1 MRHFMQRDTF
11 ARSDLAE
18 PREARMRIPA
28 RSAGSRPSST
38 WLVAGAFTALAIALV
53 LILAV
58 FVPRADMARLAQL
71 FVNGLITGSILALAG
86 VGATL
91 IFGIQRIA
99 NFAHGDFL
107 TIGAYAAF
115 VVNVLL
121 GQNLLVAALGAMV
134 AVALF
139 GVAAHFGLFR
149 PLRGR
154 GTVAI
159 ALVSVGLGL
168 LIRNV
173 IFMAAGSQIRQFD
186 VNQSEVIT
194 AGVVRLSPGQAGAVV
209 VALVVAPL
217 VALFLA
223 RTRLGKQM
231 RAVADNRDLASVSGI
246 DVERIGVYVWI
257 LAGGL
262 AGLAGVMLG
271 LSQGAFD
278 PNMGLGPL
286 FLIFT
291 TVVLGGIGSAYG
303 ALVSG
308 LALGLAMEL
317 STWDAL
323 FGGLDS
329 KYKPV
334 LAFVVLILLLL
345 YRPQGL
351 FGQERVL

>member
-1 MRHFMQRDTF
+1 
-11 ARSDLAE
+11 
-18 PREARMRIPA
+18 MRI
-28 RSAGSRPSST
+28 SALSPESQPTSK

-58 FVPRADMARLAQL
+58 FVPPADSARLAQL
-71 FVNGLITGSILALAG
+71 FVNGLITGAILALAG

-107 TIGAYAAF
+107 TIGAYAAY
-115 VVNVLL
+115 VVNVVL
-121 GQNLLVAALGAMV
+121 GQNLLAAALGALGV
-134 AVALF
+134 VALF

-154 GTVAI
+154 GTVAL

-173 IFMAAGSQIRQFD
+173 IFIVAGSGIRQFN

-194 AGVVRLSPGQAGAVV
+194 VGGVRLSPGQAVAVA
-209 VALVVAPL
+209 VAFVVAPL

-223 RTRLGKQM
+223 RTRIGKQM

-271 LSQGAFD
+271 LSQGTFD

-291 TVVLGGIGSAYG
+291 AVVLGGIGSAYG
-303 ALVSG
+303 ALVAG

-351 FGQERVL
+351 FGQARVL

>member
-1 MRHFMQRDTF
+1 MR
-11 ARSDLAE
+11 A
-18 PREARMRIPA
+18 
-28 RSAGSRPSST
+28 SAFPTSSRLT
-38 WLVAGAFTALAIALV
+38 NKWTVVGALAALTTGV
-53 LILAV
+53 ILILAV
-58 FVPRADMARLAQL
+58 FIPQADGARLAQL
-71 FVNGLITGSILALAG
+71 FVNGVITGSILALAA

-115 VVNVLL
+115 AVNVVF
-121 GQNLLVAALGAMV
+121 GQNLLVAALGAMG

-173 IFMAAGSQIRQFD
+173 IFIVAGSQTRQFNVD
-186 VNQSEVIT
+186 QSAVIT
-194 AGVVRLSPGQAGAVV
+194 IGVVRLSPGQAAAVAT
-209 VALVVAPL
+209 ALVVSPL

-231 RAVADNRDLASVSGI
+231 RAVADNRDLASVAGI
-246 DVERIGVYVWI
+246 DVERIGVAVWV

-271 LSQGAFD
+271 LSQGVFD

-291 TVVLGGIGSAYG
+291 AVVLGGIGSAYG
-303 ALVSG
+303 ALVAG
-308 LALGLAMEL
+308 LVLGLAMEL
-317 STWDAL
+317 STWDVL

-334 LAFVVLILLLL
+334 LAFVALILLLL

-351 FGQERVL
+351 FGQARVL

>member
-1 MRHFMQRDTF
+1 
-11 ARSDLAE
+11 
-18 PREARMRIPA
+18 MRIA
-28 RSAGSRPSST
+28 ALPSSSRLT
-38 WLVAGAFTALAIALV
+38 SKWTVAGALAALALAIAL
-53 LILAV
+53 ILAV
-58 FVPRADMARLAQL
+58 FIPQADAARLAQL
-71 FVNGLITGSILALAG
+71 LVNGVITGSILALAG

-115 VVNVLL
+115 VVNVVL
-121 GQNLLVAALGAMV
+121 GQNLLVAALGAMG

-173 IFMAAGSQIRQFD
+173 IFIVAGSGIRQYN

-194 AGVVRLSPGQAGAVV
+194 VGVVRLSPGQAVAVA

-231 RAVADNRDLASVSGI
+231 RAVADNRDLAAVSGI
-246 DVERIGVYVWI
+246 DVERIGVSVWI

-271 LSQGAFD
+271 LSQGVFD

-291 TVVLGGIGSAYG
+291 VVVLGGIGSAYG
-303 ALVSG
+303 ALVAG

-345 YRPQGL
+345 YRPQGV
-351 FGQERVL
+351 FGQARVL

>member
-1 MRHFMQRDTF
+1 V
-11 ARSDLAE
+11 
-18 PREARMRIPA
+18 REERGEAHVRT
-28 RSAGSRPSST
+28 SALPTTTRLTGKGAIAGLLIAGAVAVV
-38 WLVAGAFTALAIALV
+38 LVALALV
-53 LILAV
+53 
-58 FVPRADMARLAQL
+58 PQADGARLAQL
-71 FVNGLITGSILALAG
+71 LVNGVITGSILALAA

-107 TIGAYAAF
+107 TIGAYVAF
-115 VVNVLL
+115 FVNVAL
-121 GQNLLVAALGAMV
+121 GQNLLVAALSAMA

-139 GVAAHFGLFR
+139 GVAAHYALFR

-173 IFMAAGSQIRQFD
+173 IFIVAGSQTRQFD
-186 VNQSEVIT
+186 VDQAAVIMV
-194 AGVVRLSPGQAGAVV
+194 GDVRLSPGQAAAAAT
-209 VALVVAPL
+209 ALVVSPL

-231 RAVADNRDLASVSGI
+231 RAVADNRDLASVAGI
-246 DVERIGVYVWI
+246 DVERIGVAVWV

-271 LSQGAFD
+271 LSQGVFD

-291 TVVLGGIGSAYG
+291 AVVLGGIGSAYG
-303 ALVSG
+303 ALVAG
-308 LALGLAMEL
+308 LVLGLAMEL
-317 STWDAL
+317 STWDLL
-323 FGGLDS
+323 FGGLDA

-351 FGQERVL
+351 FGQARVL

>member
-1 MRHFMQRDTF
+1 V
-11 ARSDLAE
+11 
-18 PREARMRIPA
+18 RIA
-28 RSAGSRPSST
+28 ALPSSSRLT
-38 WLVAGAFTALAIALV
+38 SKWTVAGAVAALALAIAL
-53 LILAV
+53 ILAV
-58 FVPRADMARLAQL
+58 FIPQADAARLAQL
-71 FVNGLITGSILALAG
+71 LVNGVITGSILALAG

-115 VVNVLL
+115 FVNVVL
-121 GQNLLVAALGAMV
+121 GQNLLVAALSAMG

-139 GVAAHFGLFR
+139 GVAAHFVLFR

-173 IFMAAGSQIRQFD
+173 IFIIAGSQIRQFN
-186 VNQSEVIT
+186 VNQSQVFIIGVI
-194 AGVVRLSPGQAGAVV
+194 RLSPGQAVAVA

-246 DVERIGVYVWI
+246 DVERIGVAVWV

-271 LSQGAFD
+271 LSQGVFD

-291 TVVLGGIGSAYG
+291 VVVLGGIGSAYG
-303 ALVSG
+303 ALVAG

-345 YRPQGL
+345 YRPQGV
-351 FGQERVL
+351 FGQARVL

>member
-1 MRHFMQRDTF
+1 M
-11 ARSDLAE
+11 
-18 PREARMRIPA
+18 
-28 RSAGSRPSST
+28 RSAALPSSSRLT
-38 WLVAGAFTALAIALV
+38 TKWSVTGALVALAFV

-58 FVPRADMARLAQL
+58 FIPQAEGARLAQL
-71 FVNGLITGSILALAG
+71 LVNGVITGSILALAA

-99 NFAHGDFL
+99 NLAHGDFL
-107 TIGAYAAF
+107 TIGAYAAL
-115 VVNVLL
+115 VVNVGL
-121 GQNLLVAALGAMV
+121 GQNLLVAAVSAMA

-139 GVAAHFGLFR
+139 GVAAHFALFR

-173 IFMAAGSQIRQFD
+173 IFIVAGSEIRQFNVD
-186 VNQSEVIT
+186 QSAVIT
-194 AGVVRLSPGQAGAVV
+194 IGVVRLSPGQAAAVAA
-209 VALVVAPL
+209 ALVVSPL

-231 RAVADNRDLASVSGI
+231 RAVADNRDLASVAGI
-246 DVERIGVYVWI
+246 DVERIGVAVWI

-271 LSQGAFD
+271 LSQGVFD

-291 TVVLGGIGSAYG
+291 AVVLGGIGSAYG
-303 ALVSG
+303 ALAAG

-317 STWDAL
+317 STWDVL
-323 FGGLDS
+323 FGGLEA

-345 YRPQGL
+345 YRPQGI
-351 FGQERVL
+351 FGQARVL

>member
-1 MRHFMQRDTF
+1 V
-11 ARSDLAE
+11 
-18 PREARMRIPA
+18 REERGKTHVRT
-28 RSAGSRPSST
+28 SALPTTTRLTGKGAIAGLLIAGAVAVV
-38 WLVAGAFTALAIALV
+38 LVALTLV
-53 LILAV
+53 
-58 FVPRADMARLAQL
+58 PQADGARLAQL
-71 FVNGLITGSILALAG
+71 LVNGVITGSILALAA

-107 TIGAYAAF
+107 TIGAYVAF
-115 VVNVLL
+115 FVNVAL
-121 GQNLLVAALGAMV
+121 GQNLLVAALSAMA

-139 GVAAHFGLFR
+139 GVAAHYALFR
-149 PLRGR
+149 PMRGR

-173 IFMAAGSQIRQFD
+173 IFIVAGSQTRQFD
-186 VNQSEVIT
+186 VDQAAVIMV
-194 AGVVRLSPGQAGAVV
+194 GDVRLSPGQAAAAVT
-209 VALVVAPL
+209 ALVVSPL

-231 RAVADNRDLASVSGI
+231 RAVADNRDLASVAGI
-246 DVERIGVYVWI
+246 DVERIGVAVWV

-271 LSQGAFD
+271 LSQGVFD

-291 TVVLGGIGSAYG
+291 AVVLGGIGSAYG
-303 ALVSG
+303 ALVAG
-308 LALGLAMEL
+308 LVLGLAMEL
-317 STWDAL
+317 STWDLL
-323 FGGLDS
+323 FGGLDA

-351 FGQERVL
+351 FGQARVL

>member
-1 MRHFMQRDTF
+1 VRTT
-11 ARSDLAE
+11 ALATE
-18 PREARMRIPA
+18 SQP
-28 RSAGSRPSST
+28 SRT
-38 WLVAGAFTALAIALV
+38 WPVAGALAALVISFV

-58 FVPRADMARLAQL
+58 FVPQPELAQFGQL
-71 FVNGLITGSILALAG
+71 FVNGVITGSILALAG

-91 IFGIQRIA
+91 IFGVQRIA
-99 NFAHGDFL
+99 NFAQGDFL

-115 VVNVLL
+115 VVNVVLVQHLL
-121 GQNLLVAALGAMV
+121 LAALAAMG

-173 IFMAAGSQIRQFD
+173 IFIVAGSQARQFN
-186 VNQSEVIT
+186 VNQSEVFTI
-194 AGVVRLSPGQAGAVV
+194 GVVRLSPGQAVSVA
-209 VALVVAPL
+209 VALLVAPL

-223 RTRLGKQM
+223 RTRLGRQM
-231 RAVADNRDLASVSGI
+231 RAVADNRDLAAVAGI

-257 LAGGL
+257 LAGAL

-271 LSQGAFD
+271 LSQGTFD

-291 TVVLGGIGSAYG
+291 AVVLGGIGSAYG
-303 ALVSG
+303 ALVAG
-308 LALGLAMEL
+308 LVLGLAMEL

-334 LAFVVLILLLL
+334 LAFAVLILLLL

-351 FGQERVL
+351 FGKARVL

>member
-1 MRHFMQRDTF
+1 V
-11 ARSDLAE
+11 
-18 PREARMRIPA
+18 RIA
-28 RSAGSRPSST
+28 ALPSSSRLT
-38 WLVAGAFTALAIALV
+38 SKWAVAGALAALALAIAL
-53 LILAV
+53 ILAV
-58 FVPRADMARLAQL
+58 FIPQADAARLAQL
-71 FVNGLITGSILALAG
+71 LVNGVITGSILALAG

-115 VVNVLL
+115 VVNVGL
-121 GQNLLVAALGAMV
+121 GQNLLVAALSAMG

-139 GVAAHFGLFR
+139 GVAAHFVLFR

-173 IFMAAGSQIRQFD
+173 IFIIAGSQIRQFN
-186 VNQSEVIT
+186 VNQSQVFTIGVI
-194 AGVVRLSPGQAGAVV
+194 RLSPGQAVAVT

-231 RAVADNRDLASVSGI
+231 RAVADNRDLAAVSGI
-246 DVERIGVYVWI
+246 DIERIGVAVWI

-262 AGLAGVMLG
+262 AGLAGMMLG
-271 LSQGAFD
+271 LSQGVFD

-291 TVVLGGIGSAYG
+291 VVVLGGIGSAYG
-303 ALVSG
+303 ALVAG

-345 YRPQGL
+345 YRPQGV
-351 FGQERVL
+351 FGQARVL

>member
-1 MRHFMQRDTF
+1 MPPHAQH
-11 ARSDLAE
+11 
-18 PREARMRIPA
+18 
-28 RSAGSRPSST
+28 
-38 WLVAGAFTALAIALV
+38 GAFTLLADDLREVQVRIAALPSSSRLARKWTVTGALAALTIALV

-58 FVPRADMARLAQL
+58 FAPQADAARLAQL
-71 FVNGLITGSILALAG
+71 LVNGVITGSILALAA

-115 VVNVLL
+115 VVNVVL
-121 GQNLLVAALGAMV
+121 GQNLLVAALSAMG

-139 GVAAHFGLFR
+139 GVAAHFVLFR

-173 IFMAAGSQIRQFD
+173 IFIVAGSQIRQFN
-186 VNQSEVIT
+186 VNQSEVFTI
-194 AGVVRLSPGQAGAVV
+194 GVIRLSPGQAVAVA
-209 VALVVAPL
+209 VALLVAPL

-231 RAVADNRDLASVSGI
+231 RAVADNRDLAAVSGI
-246 DVERIGVYVWI
+246 DVERIGVSVWI

-271 LSQGAFD
+271 LSQGVFD

-291 TVVLGGIGSAYG
+291 AVVLGGIGSAYG
-303 ALVSG
+303 ALVAG

-345 YRPQGL
+345 YRPQGV
-351 FGQERVL
+351 FGQARVL

>member
-1 MRHFMQRDTF
+1 MRTTAISTESQPTR
-11 ARSDLAE
+11 
-18 PREARMRIPA
+18 
-28 RSAGSRPSST
+28 T
-38 WLVAGAFTALAIALV
+38 WLVAGVVAALAILLV
-53 LILAV
+53 LILSV
-58 FVPRADMARLAQL
+58 FVPQGDIARLAQL

-115 VVNVLL
+115 VVNIVL
-121 GQNLLVAALGAMV
+121 GQNLFAAGLGAMG

-159 ALVSVGLGL
+159 ALVSVGLGM
-168 LIRNV
+168 LIRNA
-173 IFMAAGSQIRQFD
+173 IFIVAGSQIRQFS

-194 AGVVRLSPGQAGAVV
+194 VGAVRLSPGQAMAVM

-223 RTRLGKQM
+223 RTSLGKKM
-231 RAVADNRDLASVSGI
+231 RAVADNRDLAAISGI

-271 LSQGAFD
+271 LSQGVFD

-291 TVVLGGIGSAYG
+291 AVVLGGIGSAYG
-303 ALVSG
+303 ALAAG

-317 STWDAL
+317 STWEAL

-334 LAFVVLILLLL
+334 LAFIVLILLLL

-351 FGQERVL
+351 FGQARVL

>member
-1 MRHFMQRDTF
+1 V
-11 ARSDLAE
+11 
-18 PREARMRIPA
+18 RIA
-28 RSAGSRPSST
+28 ALPSSSRLT
-38 WLVAGAFTALAIALV
+38 SKWTVAGALAALALAIAL
-53 LILAV
+53 ILAV
-58 FVPRADMARLAQL
+58 FIPQADAARLAQL
-71 FVNGLITGSILALAG
+71 LVNGVITGSILALAG

-115 VVNVLL
+115 VVNVGLD
-121 GQNLLVAALGAMV
+121 QSLLVAALSAMA

-139 GVAAHFGLFR
+139 GVAAHFVLFR

-173 IFMAAGSQIRQFD
+173 IFIIAGSQIRQFN
-186 VNQSEVIT
+186 VNQSQVFTIGVI
-194 AGVVRLSPGQAGAVV
+194 RLSPGQAVAVT

-231 RAVADNRDLASVSGI
+231 RAVADNRDLAAVSGI
-246 DVERIGVYVWI
+246 DIERIGVAVWI
-257 LAGGL
+257 LAGSL

-271 LSQGAFD
+271 LSQGVFD
-278 PNMGLGPL
+278 PNVGLGPL

-291 TVVLGGIGSAYG
+291 AVVLGGIGSAYG
-303 ALVSG
+303 ALVAG

-317 STWDAL
+317 STWEAL

-351 FGQERVL
+351 FGQARVL

>member
-1 MRHFMQRDTF
+1 
-11 ARSDLAE
+11 
-18 PREARMRIPA
+18 MRIA
-28 RSAGSRPSST
+28 ALPSSSRLT
-38 WLVAGAFTALAIALV
+38 SKWTVAGALAALALAIAL
-53 LILAV
+53 ILAV
-58 FVPRADMARLAQL
+58 FIPQADSARLAQL
-71 FVNGLITGSILALAG
+71 LVNGVITGSILALAG

-115 VVNVLL
+115 VVNVVL
-121 GQNLLVAALGAMV
+121 GQNLLVAALGAMG

-173 IFMAAGSQIRQFD
+173 IFIIAGSQIRQFN
-186 VNQSEVIT
+186 VNQSEVFTI
-194 AGVVRLSPGQAGAVV
+194 GVIRLSPGQAVAVA

-231 RAVADNRDLASVSGI
+231 RAVADNRDLAAVSGI
-246 DVERIGVYVWI
+246 DVERIGVSVWI

-271 LSQGAFD
+271 LSQGVFD

-291 TVVLGGIGSAYG
+291 VVVLGGIGSAYG
-303 ALVSG
+303 ALVAG

-345 YRPQGL
+345 YRPQGV
-351 FGQERVL
+351 FGQARVL

>member
-1 MRHFMQRDTF
+1 V
-11 ARSDLAE
+11 
-18 PREARMRIPA
+18 RIA
-28 RSAGSRPSST
+28 ALPSSSRLT
-38 WLVAGAFTALAIALV
+38 SKWTVAGALAALALTIL

-58 FVPRADMARLAQL
+58 FMPQADGARLAQL
-71 FVNGLITGSILALAG
+71 LVNGIITGSILALAG

-115 VVNVLL
+115 VVNVVLD
-121 GQNLLVAALGAMV
+121 QNLLAAALSAMG

-139 GVAAHFGLFR
+139 SVAAHFVLFR

-173 IFMAAGSQIRQFD
+173 IFIIAGSQIRQFN
-186 VNQSEVIT
+186 VNQSQVFTIGVI
-194 AGVVRLSPGQAGAVV
+194 RLSPGQAVAVT
-209 VALVVAPL
+209 VALAVAPL

-231 RAVADNRDLASVSGI
+231 RAVADNRDLAAVSGI
-246 DVERIGVYVWI
+246 DIERIGVAVWI

-271 LSQGAFD
+271 LSQGVFD

-291 TVVLGGIGSAYG
+291 VVVLGGIGSAYG
-303 ALVSG
+303 ALVAG

-345 YRPQGL
+345 YRPQGV
-351 FGQERVL
+351 FGQARVL

>member
-1 MRHFMQRDTF
+1 
-11 ARSDLAE
+11 
-18 PREARMRIPA
+18 
-28 RSAGSRPSST
+28 
-38 WLVAGAFTALAIALV
+38 VAGIIAVLALLLVGAALLTSSANV
-53 LILAV
+53 
-58 FVPRADMARLAQL
+58 DRLAQL
-71 FVNGLITGSILALAG
+71 SVNGLITGSILALAA

-91 IFGIQRIA
+91 IFGIQRIP

-115 VVNVLL
+115 AVNVAL
-121 GQNLLVAALGAMV
+121 GLDLVVAAVGAMA

-139 GVAAHFGLFR
+139 AVVAHFALFR
-149 PLRGR
+149 PLRDR

-173 IFMAAGSQIRQFD
+173 IFIIAGPEIRQYSVSQTD
-186 VNQSEVIT
+186 VIVVG
-194 AGVVRLSPGQAGAVV
+194 AVRLSPGQAVAVA
-209 VALVVAPL
+209 VALIVAPL

-231 RAVADNRDLASVSGI
+231 RAVADNRDLAAVAGI
-246 DVERIGVYVWI
+246 DVERIAVWVWL
-257 LAGGL
+257 LAGAL
-262 AGLAGVMLG
+262 AGLAGLMLG

-291 TVVLGGIGSAYG
+291 AVVLGGIGSAYG
-303 ALVSG
+303 ALVAG
-308 LALGLAMEL
+308 LVLGLAMEL

-323 FGGLDS
+323 FGGLDP

-334 LAFVVLILLLL
+334 LAFVALILLLL

-351 FGQERVL
+351 FGTARVL

>member
-1 MRHFMQRDTF
+1 MPPPVRHGAFTL
-11 ARSDLAE
+11 LAGE
-18 PREARMRIPA
+18 VREVHVRIA
-28 RSAGSRPSST
+28 ALPSSSRLT
-38 WLVAGAFTALAIALV
+38 SKWTVAGALAALTIAFV
-53 LILAV
+53 LILAI
-58 FVPRADMARLAQL
+58 FIPQPDAARLAQL
-71 FVNGLITGSILALAG
+71 LVNGVITGSILALAA

-115 VVNVLL
+115 VVNVVLA
-121 GQNLLVAALGAMV
+121 QNLLVAALGAIG

-173 IFMAAGSQIRQFD
+173 IFIVAGSQSRQFNVD
-186 VNQSEVIT
+186 QAQVFTIGVI
-194 AGVVRLSPGQAGAVV
+194 RLSPGQAVAVA
-209 VALVVAPL
+209 VAVVVAPL

-246 DVERIGVYVWI
+246 DVERIGVSVWM

-262 AGLAGVMLG
+262 AGLAGMMLG
-271 LSQGAFD
+271 LSQGVFD

-291 TVVLGGIGSAYG
+291 AVVLGGIGSAYG
-303 ALVSG
+303 ALVAG

-317 STWDAL
+317 STWEVL
-323 FGGLDS
+323 LGGLDS

-351 FGQERVL
+351 FGQARVL

>member
-1 MRHFMQRDTF
+1 M
-11 ARSDLAE
+11 
-18 PREARMRIPA
+18 
-28 RSAGSRPSST
+28 RSAALPSSSRLT
-38 WLVAGAFTALAIALV
+38 TKWSVAAALAALAFV

-58 FVPRADMARLAQL
+58 FIPQADGARLAQL
-71 FVNGLITGSILALAG
+71 LVNGVITGSILALAA

-107 TIGAYAAF
+107 TIGAYAAL
-115 VVNVLL
+115 VVNVGL
-121 GQNLLVAALGAMV
+121 GQNLLVAALSAMA

-139 GVAAHFGLFR
+139 GVAAHFALFR
-149 PLRGR
+149 PLRDR

-173 IFMAAGSQIRQFD
+173 IFIVAGSEIRQFNVD
-186 VNQSEVIT
+186 QSAVIT
-194 AGVVRLSPGQAGAVV
+194 IGVVRLSPGQAAAVAA
-209 VALVVAPL
+209 ALLVSPL

-231 RAVADNRDLASVSGI
+231 RAVADNRDLASVAGI
-246 DVERIGVYVWI
+246 DVERIGVAVWI

-271 LSQGAFD
+271 LSQGVFD

-291 TVVLGGIGSAYG
+291 AVVLGGIGSAYG
-303 ALVSG
+303 ALVAG

-317 STWDAL
+317 STWDVL
-323 FGGLDS
+323 FGGLEA

-351 FGQERVL
+351 FGQARVL

>member
-1 MRHFMQRDTF
+1 
-11 ARSDLAE
+11 
-18 PREARMRIPA
+18 MRIAALTPESQPA
-28 RSAGSRPSST
+28 RK
-38 WLVAGAFTALAIALV
+38 WLVAGAFAALAIALV
-53 LILAV
+53 LILAI
-58 FVPRADMARLAQL
+58 FVPQAHTARLAQL
-71 FVNGLITGSILALAG
+71 LVNGVITGSILALAA

-99 NFAHGDFL
+99 NFAQGDFL
-107 TIGAYAAF
+107 TIGAYVAF
-115 VVNVLL
+115 AINVVL
-121 GQNLLVAALGAMV
+121 GQNLLVAALGAMF

-154 GTVAI
+154 GTVAV

-173 IFMAAGSQIRQFD
+173 IFIIAGSQIRQFNVD
-186 VNQSEVIT
+186 QSQVIT
-194 AGVVRLSPGQAGAVV
+194 VGVVRLSPGQGMAVAVAVV
-209 VALVVAPL
+209 VAPL
-217 VALFLA
+217 TALFLA

-231 RAVADNRDLASVSGI
+231 RAVADNRDLASVAGI
-246 DVERIGVYVWI
+246 DVERIGVSVWI

-271 LSQGAFD
+271 LSQGVFD

-291 TVVLGGIGSAYG
+291 AVVLGGIGSAYG
-303 ALVSG
+303 ALVAG

-351 FGQERVL
+351 FGQARVL

>member
-1 MRHFMQRDTF
+1 M
-11 ARSDLAE
+11 
-18 PREARMRIPA
+18 
-28 RSAGSRPSST
+28 
-38 WLVAGAFTALAIALV
+38 
-53 LILAV
+53 
-58 FVPRADMARLAQL
+58 
-71 FVNGLITGSILALAG
+71 ITGSILALAA

-91 IFGIQRIA
+91 IFGIQRIP
-99 NFAHGDFL
+99 NFAHGDLL

-115 VVNVLL
+115 VVNVVF
-121 GQNLLVAALGAMV
+121 GQNLLVAALGAMA

-139 GVAAHFGLFR
+139 AIAAHFALFR

-173 IFMAAGSQIRQFD
+173 IFIVAGSQTRQFNVD
-186 VNQSEVIT
+186 QSQVIT
-194 AGVVRLSPGQAGAVV
+194 IGAVRLSPGQGVAVA
-209 VALVVAPL
+209 VAVVVAPL

-246 DVERIGVYVWI
+246 DVERIGVSVWI

-271 LSQGAFD
+271 LSQGVFD

-291 TVVLGGIGSAYG
+291 AVVLGGIGSAYG
-303 ALVSG
+303 ALVAG
-308 LALGLAMEL
+308 LTLGLAMEL
-317 STWDAL
+317 STWDVL
-323 FGGLDS
+323 FGGLDA

-334 LAFVVLILLLL
+334 LAFVLLILLLL

-351 FGQERVL
+351 FGQARVL

>member
-1 MRHFMQRDTF
+1 M
-11 ARSDLAE
+11 
-18 PREARMRIPA
+18 
-28 RSAGSRPSST
+28 
-38 WLVAGAFTALAIALV
+38 
-53 LILAV
+53 
-58 FVPRADMARLAQL
+58 
-71 FVNGLITGSILALAG
+71 
-86 VGATL
+86 
-91 IFGIQRIA
+91 
-99 NFAHGDFL
+99 
-107 TIGAYAAF
+107 
-115 VVNVLL
+115 
-121 GQNLLVAALGAMV
+121 
-134 AVALF
+134 
-139 GVAAHFGLFR
+139 
-149 PLRGR
+149 RGR

-173 IFMAAGSQIRQFD
+173 IFIVAGSR
-186 VNQSEVIT
+186 VASST
-194 AGVVRLSPGQAGAVV
+194 WTSPGHHDRGRPPLAGPGGGGTAM
-209 VALVVAPL
+209 VVAPL

-246 DVERIGVYVWI
+246 DVERIGVAVWI

-271 LSQGAFD
+271 LSQGVFD
-278 PNMGLGPL
+278 PMGLGPL
-286 FLIFT
+286 FLIF

-303 ALVSG
+303 ALVAG
-308 LALGLAMEL
+308 LVLGLAMEL
-317 STWDAL
+317 STWDVL

-351 FGQERVL
+351 FGQARVL